1 MRYYGESDSAR
12 KVPSRGSSLVNHRK
26 GDLQKN
32 ITCMNDDKLWFQSD
46 DISAKK
52 VLSHGPSLLNKG

>member
-1 MRYYGESDSAR
+1 ML
-12 KVPSRGSSLVNHRK
+12 SRGSSLVNHRK

-32 ITCMNDDKLWFQSD
+32 ITCMNDGKLWFQSD